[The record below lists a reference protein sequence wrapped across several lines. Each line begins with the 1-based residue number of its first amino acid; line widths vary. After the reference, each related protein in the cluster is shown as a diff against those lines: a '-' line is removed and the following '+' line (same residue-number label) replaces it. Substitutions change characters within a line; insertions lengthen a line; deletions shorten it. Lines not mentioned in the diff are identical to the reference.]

1 MKGIET
7 IAQLIKKNKKDCYT
21 NLNEKDAANK
31 EQIWWAVN
39 AFYQTKQNLPRKLLS
54 CLVEGEKL
62 RLRIQKML

>member
-31 EQIWWAVN
+31 KQIWWAVN
-39 AFYQTKQNLPRKLLS
+39 AFYQTKHNLPRKLL
-54 CLVEGEKL
+54 
-62 RLRIQKML
+62 